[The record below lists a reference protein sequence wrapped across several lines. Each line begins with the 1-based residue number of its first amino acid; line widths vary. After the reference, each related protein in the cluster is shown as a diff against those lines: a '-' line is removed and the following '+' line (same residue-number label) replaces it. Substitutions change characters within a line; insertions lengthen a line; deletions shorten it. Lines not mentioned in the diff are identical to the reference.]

1 MLIEQQ
7 TIASGS
13 ITVPGTYLCQSC
25 IDDQPQSTDWKVSFP
40 SIIAILGAR
49 RRLAPLELPLPANIL
64 VPWEFSTLNLTQSSS
79 GFFPFSPGTRYLIS
93 PAPPPLGWLFHE
105 RTRILSGI
113 HFTRHFIEFVVVET
127 KLFVGSNV
135 TVILTRPV
143 LDQGY
148 AKQTALCENYFDE
161 RICHLFLISKCRGDL
176 DLGLCTLWVLAKR
189 EPLRHGNFRTKRC
202 FARRKNRNLAL
213 RSGSL
218 FASTPNVHRP
228 ADLVLS
234 LLYILRKGTYG
245 KYASTNNF
253 LALGICFPRTRTSA
267 GRMFAGPRSRLH
279 YY

>member
-1 MLIEQQ
+1 LSSRVLPPQPNPGLNPAQSNNQIGWGRAAAVRLTIWVVQVMLIEQQ

-143 LDQGY
+143 LDQ
-148 AKQTALCENYFDE
+148 ATQ
-161 RICHLFLISKCRGDL
+161 SKRRSVKIIL
-176 DLGLCTLWVLAKR
+176 TS
-189 EPLRHGNFRTKRC
+189 E
-202 FARRKNRNLAL
+202 FA
-213 RSGSL
+213 
-218 FASTPNVHRP
+218 
-228 ADLVLS
+228 
-234 LLYILRKGTYG
+234 
-245 KYASTNNF
+245 
-253 LALGICFPRTRTSA
+253 ICF
-267 GRMFAGPRSRLH
+267 
-279 YY
+279 